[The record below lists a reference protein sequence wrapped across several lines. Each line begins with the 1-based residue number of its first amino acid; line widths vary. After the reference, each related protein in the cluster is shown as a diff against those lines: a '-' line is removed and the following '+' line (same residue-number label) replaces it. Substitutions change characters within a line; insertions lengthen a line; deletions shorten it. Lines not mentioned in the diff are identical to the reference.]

1 MAGMYSKLKKAAVVI
16 IAALLSA
23 APVFAG
29 DHFFPTKKGMVQ
41 LTANL
46 NEKGR
51 VEAYNRLTVKDVKGS
66 GGDMTVVYAVEVLD
80 RHHKPVGKAGA
91 REYSVKI
98 AGGVLE
104 FELKNMMDAFFAA
117 KGMTYELTA
126 GKLRIPSNMAAGS
139 RIEDSWMNMT
149 VKVPIIGEV
158 TADVK
163 MTDMRCTGVETVTVG
178 AGTFEA
184 YKVVST
190 STTNTKGWGKPVIVN
205 RGTTWYARGIGA
217 VKSVNIDEK
226 GKVESSSELRELVR

>member
-1 MAGMYSKLKKAAVVI
+1 MYSKFKKAAAAI
-16 IAALLSA
+16 ISALLTA
-23 APVFAG
+23 APIFA
-29 DHFFPTKKGMVQ
+29 DNHFFPTAKGAVQ

-46 NEKGR
+46 NEKGK
-51 VEAYNRLTVKDVKGS
+51 VEGYNRMTVRDVKGS

-80 RHHKPVGKAGA
+80 KHHKPIGKSGA

-126 GKLRIPSNMAAGS
+126 GKLRIPSNMAAGTK
-139 RIEDSWMNMT
+139 IADTWMNMT

-158 TADVK
+158 IADVK
-163 MTDMRCTGVETVTVG
+163 MTDMRCTGVETVTVP

-184 YKVVST
+184 CKVVST

-205 RGTTWYARGIGA
+205 KGTTWYVKGVGA

-226 GKVESSSELRELVR
+226 GKVESSTELRELVK